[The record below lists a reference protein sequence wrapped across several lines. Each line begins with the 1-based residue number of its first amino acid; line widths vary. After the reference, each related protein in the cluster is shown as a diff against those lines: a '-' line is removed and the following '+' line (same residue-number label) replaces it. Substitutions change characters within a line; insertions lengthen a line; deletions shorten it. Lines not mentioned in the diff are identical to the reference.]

1 MKKTALTGFMAS
13 MFVATGAA
21 FAAEGDTALTTKKY
35 VDDGLRA
42 VYRRAS
48 DTYTKS
54 EADSTFLK
62 SDTAASTYLTQQSAA
77 QIYATIS
84 AVEDAIEGTEYTA
97 DDNGGVAIDNEDHK
111 IGLDFGDQTVKSGVS
126 YVYQD
131 GVFKELE
138 TVSEWNDS
146 TLTQTSQSAG
156 S

>member
-1 MKKTALTGFMAS
+1 MAS

-42 VYRRAS
+42 VYGRAS

-62 SDTAASTYLTQQSAA
+62 SATAASTYLTQQSAA

-84 AVEDAIEGTEYTA
+84 AVEDAIEATEYSV

-111 IGLDFGDQTVKSGVS
+111 IGLDFGSGNTPASGVA

-131 GVFKELE
+131 GVFKQLE
-138 TVSEWNDS
+138 TVGEWNSDV
-146 TLTQTSQSAG
+146 LTAASASSSG